1 MINNAQEES
10 TSTFDVDDI
19 VTALEAYWPIVGRI
33 VLDLETGTSVGGIE
47 VTLPPVERKPRQ
59 LKRLNQLKGLTIE
72 STKISN
78 GKVFIVTTCG
88 AGLVLED
95 GAPKIDLS
103 PDEYIKIGLLTK
115 EDLAAVARAKKMGLM

>member
-1 MINNAQEES
+1 MINNAQEEC